1 MFLLRLDLPSF
12 QLLDEV
18 SMHFGDEATLHQV
31 QHVHLRKDGGDQAVD
46 FEGSWLVARGFTDH
60 HLLHQ

>member
-18 SMHFGDEATLHQV
+18 SMHFGDEASLHQV
-31 QHVHLRKDGGDQAVD
+31 ENVHLREDGSDQTMHLQ
-46 FEGSWLVARGFTDH
+46 SCRLVPRGLANHD
-60 HLLHQ
+60 LLHQ